1 MSRVQE
7 SGANSVS
14 GLEKFHTWGKKM
26 CFTNEQ
32 PLSYLRETCEYDS
45 IGGKEHKVMIG
56 SKTQTI
62 QKQL

>member
-32 PLSYLRETCEYDS
+32 PMSYLREISEYDT
-45 IGGKEHKVMIG
+45 IDGQGHKVRIDF
-56 SKTQTI
+56 KTQTI
-62 QKQL
+62 QKKL